1 MSQLPSLPPNAGDA
15 LDLPFP
21 LSTTVGAL
29 ELGVLVAIFLSGVLT
44 VQLYI
49 YFDRYPKDPTNFKV
63 MVALVWILDFGHTL
77 ALGHFIYTI
86 TVVQYG
92 QPALLAIP
100 PKSLGVSIL
109 LSGFIGPL
117 EQGWFTYRLYR
128 FTKTFF
134 LPVICA
140 SLSLLRLGGST
151 ALFAYTLKEP
161 DIQEYATHLYWLIE
175 AVVIVGAAV
184 DAILAVALC
193 YYLSFWRTGFRRTNK
208 LLNQLMTWTIETG
221 AVTTTGALALLL
233 TFLTMKD
240 NLVYLGLFCLMA
252 KLFSNSLLFSLNA
265 RERFART
272 CAEMIPL
279 VGFEA
284 EVVNLVSPRGLERPS
299 LSPGTGTIRWQQLH
313 PLRIRIGD
321 LDALPTSRYRPESDA
336 TFIPSPMSAK
346 AHDSPFP

>member
-15 LDLPFP
+15 LDIPFP

-49 YFDRYPKDPTNFKV
+49 YFDRFPKDPTSLKV

-100 PKSLGVSIL
+100 PKSLDVSIL

-128 FTKTFF
+128 FTKTLP

-140 SLSLLRLGGST
+140 GLSLLRLGGST

-161 DIQEYATHLYWLIE
+161 TIQEYATHLNWLIE

-184 DAILAVALC
+184 DAILATALC

-240 NLVYLGLFCLMA
+240 NCAASTYESYSDQVEQILVVYLGLFCLMA

-265 RERFART
+265 RERFARI
-272 CAEMIPL
+272 CAEVIS
-279 VGFEA
+279 VAGFELGHEA
-284 EVVNLVSPRGLERPS
+284 VNLVSPCSPVAVLQGKKMAAAPS
-299 LSPGTGTIRWQQLH
+299 STH
-313 PLRIRIGD
+313 P
-321 LDALPTSRYRPESDA
+321 
-336 TFIPSPMSAK
+336 
-346 AHDSPFP
+346 HH